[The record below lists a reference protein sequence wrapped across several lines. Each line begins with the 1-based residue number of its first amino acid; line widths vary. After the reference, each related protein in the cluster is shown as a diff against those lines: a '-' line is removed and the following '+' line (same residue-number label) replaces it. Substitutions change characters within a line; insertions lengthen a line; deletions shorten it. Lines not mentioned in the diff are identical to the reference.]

1 MKLPADAIIAKPKV
15 ANYLLE
21 WRRENDKSQF
31 LAQAG
36 YTSEHADQLT
46 DDIRQQLL
54 SLEAEFEESTEY
66 GDNVSHRRR
75 PHWAERPHGASGE
88 CLDDRGRDP
97 NNQVSHVVPG
107 EGDLT

>member
-1 MKLPADAIIAKPKV
+1 VKLPADAVIAKAKV

-21 WRRENDKSQF
+21 WRPENDKSQF

-36 YTSEHADQLT
+36 YTSEHADQLA

-66 GDNVSHRRR
+66 GDTYRII
-75 PHWAERPHGASGE
+75 GA
-88 CLDDRGRDP
+88 LPDRTVAP
-97 NNQVSHVVPG
+97 CAW
-107 EGDLT
+107 